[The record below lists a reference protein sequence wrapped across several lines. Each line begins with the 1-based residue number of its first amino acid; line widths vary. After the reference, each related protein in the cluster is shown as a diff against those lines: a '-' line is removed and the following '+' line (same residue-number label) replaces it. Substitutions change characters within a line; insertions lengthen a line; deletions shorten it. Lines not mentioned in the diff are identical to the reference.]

1 MPPSQFEDKEI
12 DASMNFLLW
21 LACCPFTVGAV
32 PYKTTLMLDGEEV
45 NKTDV
50 NLCGK
55 TVSRRPYGE
64 LGSVDKSNCLCCYS
78 VTSGLGE
85 IAPGCGCDEQKV
97 DEIVSDL
104 KQRMKGRGD
113 TGQIARAEEQLDKIA
128 QLEAKVDLILDH
140 LNIPQPNEMDRTMA

>member
-1 MPPSQFEDKEI
+1 
-12 DASMNFLLW
+12 MNNSLL
-21 LACCPFTVGAV
+21 FV
-32 PYKTTLMLDGEEV
+32 YI
-45 NKTDV
+45 
-50 NLCGK
+50 
-55 TVSRRPYGE
+55 
-64 LGSVDKSNCLCCYS
+64 LGYNIIIC
-78 VTSGLGE
+78 TGE

-140 LNIPQPNEMDRTMA
+140 LNIPQPNEMNRNLA